1 MKPNWKPGA
10 LIAASALLASFVC
23 VTSVSALP
31 SPQDHIALARDGK
44 GRAVYMNAADQGS
57 PGAVDPLPGDSAN
70 ANASIRRLIGQTA
83 RSLAVDPKL
92 VDAVV
97 RVESGYDMRARSAKG
112 ALGLMQL
119 VPATAAR
126 FGVQN
131 PFDPAE
137 NIRGGVSYLGQLLKL
152 FNGDVPL
159 TLAAYNAGEGAVL
172 RRQGIPPFEE
182 TQNYVRKVTAAYP
195 APVSKPK
202 SDATTHNQPLASPDP
217 RSAEARNHP
226 VSPAPIYRYVD
237 ARGVTHFVQ

>member
-1 MKPNWKPGA
+1 MKPNRQPGA
-10 LIAASALLASFVC
+10 LIAALALVISVVSAAPVL
-23 VTSVSALP
+23 ALP
-31 SPQDHIALARDGK
+31 SPQDQIAFIRGAE
-44 GRAVYMNAADQGS
+44 GRTVYINANQVFSGVVDSRPDDPSAPNAAIHQ
-57 PGAVDPLPGDSAN
+57 
-70 ANASIRRLIGQTA
+70 LIGRTA

-97 RVESGYDMRARSAKG
+97 RVESGYDTHARSPKG

-137 NIRGGVSYLGQLLKL
+137 NIRGGVSYLGQLLRL

-172 RRQGIPPFEE
+172 RHQGVPPFEE
-182 TQNYVRKVTAAYP
+182 TENYVRKVTAAYP
-195 APVSKPK
+195 TSVSKPASK
-202 SDATTHNQPLASPDP
+202 VDVHDQP
-217 RSAEARNHP
+217 EARPAQARSDP
-226 VSPAPIYRYVD
+226 VSLAPIYRYVD